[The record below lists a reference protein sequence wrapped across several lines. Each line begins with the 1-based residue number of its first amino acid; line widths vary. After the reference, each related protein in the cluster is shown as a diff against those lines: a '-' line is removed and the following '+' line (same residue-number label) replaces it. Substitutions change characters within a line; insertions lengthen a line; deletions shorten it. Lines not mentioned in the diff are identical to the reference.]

1 MGEATIGAGKVS
13 GVWVW
18 VPGLDFRPCGR
29 AWSGAEVWALV
40 WLAGLDAGLG
50 SSWEYLRMRWV
61 RLRLCCEWGDDDFS
75 SWVELV
81 SLAGLG
87 GASVTSCWGVS
98 CGQVARVVMVASVGS
113 GALLW
118 VWVEFLVV
126 CWAIRS
132 SRTAGIQLWV
142 WLVLMVA
149 DLTAMKS
156 VASVG
161 QVTLVVE
168 LVAVAV
174 SLREPFTV
182 GTLWWVWVALSVVRW
197 AFFGKNQFNLA

>member
-1 MGEATIGAGKVS
+1 M
-13 GVWVW
+13 
-18 VPGLDFRPCGR
+18 
-29 AWSGAEVWALV
+29 
-40 WLAGLDAGLG
+40 
-50 SSWEYLRMRWV
+50 
-61 RLRLCCEWGDDDFS
+61 
-75 SWVELV
+75 
-81 SLAGLG
+81 
-87 GASVTSCWGVS
+87 
-98 CGQVARVVMVASVGS
+98 VMVAPVGS
-113 GALLW
+113 GTLLW

-142 WLVLMVA
+142 WLVLLVA
-149 DLTAMKS
+149 DLTAMES

-197 AFFGKNQFNLA
+197 AVVGVDA